1 MLQKKICM
9 LGAFGVGKTSLV
21 RRYVQSLFS
30 DAYLTTVGVKIDKK
44 TVTVGNETVTLL
56 LWDIA
61 GEDDVSPIRMSYLRG
76 AAGYLL
82 VADGTRAETLDIA
95 SSIQSRVKAEIGT
108 VPFLVLLNKADLQE
122 SWEIGRDAMHGLEQ
136 AGWSVVRTSAR
147 TGAGSRIPD
156 SVISS
161 SYRPTAGRHDRSR
174 TAIGVSARGSTIS
187 TARSAGIGARMAARS
202 SRMDSPIRRGTRT
215 TALRTSMRSTS
226 PRER

>member
-95 SSIQSRVKAEIGT
+95 SSIHSRVKAEIGT

-122 SWEIGRDAMHGLEQ
+122 SWEIDHEAMDELEQ
-136 AGWSVVRTSAR
+136 AGWSIVRTSAK
-147 TGAGSRIPD
+147 TGAGVEEVFEELAKRM
-156 SVISS
+156 
-161 SYRPTAGRHDRSR
+161 
-174 TAIGVSARGSTIS
+174 VS
-187 TARSAGIGARMAARS
+187 
-202 SRMDSPIRRGTRT
+202 
-215 TALRTSMRSTS
+215 
-226 PRER
+226 